1 MMGAM
6 ISPTT
11 PFRIGSIT
19 KQFTAACILK
29 LAEAGKLDLHDPVTE
44 HLRGAPAAWRQIT
57 LWHLLTHTSGLP
69 DYTRLQG
76 VDLASLNDLSVSQ
89 LIALIRDRPVEFAA
103 GAQYVYDNTG
113 YVLLGQV
120 VADVSGRPFSA
131 FLREALVRPAG
142 MRRTGFVSDF
152 IPSDRAI
159 GPTRQGPAPWASN
172 IRQSGAG
179 GLFSTVDDLRK
190 WDRALQDGRV
200 LSRPSVAMMVT
211 DNGHQYGLGI
221 GVQTL
226 DGHREWEHNGHV
238 AGYSAWL
245 ARYPDDDLTVALL
258 TSADFG
264 PVEPMARDIARL
276 YLSKAS

>member
-1 MMGAM
+1 VEV
-6 ISPTT
+6 T
-11 PFRIGSIT
+11 PDTSFRIGSIT
-19 KQFTAACILK
+19 KQFTAAAILK
-29 LAEAGKLDLHDPVTE
+29 LDEAGKLGLHDPLTE
-44 HLRGAPAAWRQIT
+44 HLKGAPAAWRQIT

-76 VDLASLNDLSVSQ
+76 VDLASLSDLSVSD
-89 LIALIRDRPVEFAA
+89 LIALIKDRPVEFAP

-131 FLREALVRPAG
+131 FMREVLLSPAG
-142 MRRTGFVSDF
+142 ITRTGFVTDF
-152 IPSDRAI
+152 APSDRAI
-159 GPTRQGPAPWASN
+159 GPTRHGPAPWASN
-172 IRQSGAG
+172 IRHSGAG
-179 GLFSTVDDLRK
+179 GLYSSVDDLLK
-190 WDRALQDGRV
+190 WDRALYGGK
-200 LSRPSVAMMVT
+200 LISRKSVAMMVT

-221 GVQTL
+221 GVQAL

-245 ARYPDDDLTVALL
+245 ARYPDDDLTVVLL
-258 TSADFG
+258 TSADSA

-276 YLSKAS
+276 YLTKVS